1 MELWQIDS
9 RFLRNLAIY
18 QASAN
23 QTNHRMKRS
32 NQQTAKQKHPNIIM
46 REIIYCGLFM
56 IGLVYRLPHR
66 RSSLSLTLTTGELT
80 ICTENRV
87 IPGEFKWN
95 RLSQWN
101 FFGKR

>member
-32 NQQTAKQKHPNIIM
+32 NKVPTNNQTKASQYNEKDHFM
-46 REIIYCGLFM
+46 FM
-56 IGLVYRLPHR
+56 IGLVYRLSHR
-66 RSSLSLTLTTGELT
+66 R
-80 ICTENRV
+80 
-87 IPGEFKWN
+87 
-95 RLSQWN
+95 
-101 FFGKR
+101 

>member
-1 MELWQIDS
+1 
-9 RFLRNLAIY
+9 
-18 QASAN
+18 
-23 QTNHRMKRS
+23 MKD
-32 NQQTAKQKHPNIIM
+32 
-46 REIIYCGLFM
+46 IIYCGLFM